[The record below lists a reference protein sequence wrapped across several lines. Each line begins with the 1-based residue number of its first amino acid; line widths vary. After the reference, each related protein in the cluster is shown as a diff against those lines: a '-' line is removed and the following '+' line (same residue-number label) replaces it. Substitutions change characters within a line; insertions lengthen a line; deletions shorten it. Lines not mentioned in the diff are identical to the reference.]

1 MPRCM
6 ARFSA
11 GTSASGSLAETAMAS
26 TLWAMSALMTSIWPS
41 AVVEVGP
48 GIDDLDIAEF
58 LCGLLRAFIG
68 GIEEAVAERLR
79 HEADPDRVGGH
90 RRSRKGRARRQRPC
104 ARSLRIIAFSSH

>member
-26 TLWAMSALMTSIWPS
+26 TRWAMSALMTSICPS

-48 GIDDLDIAEF
+48 
-58 LCGLLRAFIG
+58 
-68 GIEEAVAERLR
+68 V
-79 HEADPDRVGGH
+79 
-90 RRSRKGRARRQRPC
+90 
-104 ARSLRIIAFSSH
+104 